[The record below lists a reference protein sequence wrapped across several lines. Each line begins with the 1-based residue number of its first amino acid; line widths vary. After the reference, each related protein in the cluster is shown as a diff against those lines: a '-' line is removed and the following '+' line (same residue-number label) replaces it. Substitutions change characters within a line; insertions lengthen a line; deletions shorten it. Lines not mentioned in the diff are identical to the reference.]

1 MIGMNDFDVCI
12 ECQFRR
18 SYGCGRGKCVYEDF
32 VNERRKSMKKV
43 FTREWFAATAIRMV
57 RTFGEAALAYI
68 GTGAVVLNDV
78 NWLGV
83 LSAGCMG
90 AAMSFL
96 LALSGLPE
104 VEDKRE

>member
-1 MIGMNDFDVCI
+1 MIAMNDFDICI

-32 VNERRKSMKKV
+32 VDERRKIVKNV
-43 FTREWFAATAIRMV
+43 FTREWFAATAVRMV